1 MIRIITICLFFF
13 HLIFTT
19 NAQNRMEIIHKLPK
33 SIIECKWENTNNR
46 LELVFYNKDYC
57 PYYVSY
63 SFGRTDFLDPGKNI
77 VYSTNKDSKSRNS
90 FKDSWKYRY
99 WRGKFLEKFNPN
111 RTYALPV
118 ANGETVSW
126 EQNLNELVKTM
137 EFSSQLGDTIYAVR
151 NGIACETTHPLHLL
165 VHHADNTFAAYFDL
179 AINFIKPGIK
189 IKTGQPIGISNK
201 NSISIS
207 FFFLDKNKFG
217 KDLRSSG
224 YPYSHF
230 IPIFRTTEG
239 DLKLEP
245 HKDYE
250 ALIDDDLIMQEMN
263 KREQK
268 AYLKN
273 KQ

>member
-1 MIRIITICLFFF
+1 
-13 HLIFTT
+13 
-19 NAQNRMEIIHKLPK
+19 
-33 SIIECKWENTNNR
+33 
-46 LELVFYNKDYC
+46 
-57 PYYVSY
+57 
-63 SFGRTDFLDPGKNI
+63 
-77 VYSTNKDSKSRNS
+77 
-90 FKDSWKYRY
+90 
-99 WRGKFLEKFNPN
+99 
-111 RTYALPV
+111 
-118 ANGETVSW
+118 
-126 EQNLNELVKTM
+126 M

-189 IKTGQPIGISNK
+189 IRTGQPIGISNK

-217 KDLRSSG
+217 DDLRPSG

-230 IPIFRTTEG
+230 TPLFRTTEG

-273 KQ
+273 K